1 MGITIQLEDESGNP
15 EGELLLDTFLFLAI
29 PQATNSSYACLRF
42 IDLYGN
48 TIFNRLQIPV
58 LIEELHRI
66 ADIAKTNEDKQFLTK
81 LLTLTEKCRAKPH
94 LYLRF
99 IGD

>member
-1 MGITIQLEDESGNP
+1 MGITIQLEDERGNR
-15 EGELLLDTFLFLAI
+15 EGELLLDTFLFHAI
-29 PQATNSSYACLRF
+29 PPTTDTSYVCLRF
-42 IDLYGN
+42 IDPYGD

-58 LIEELHRI
+58 LIKELNRI
-66 ADIAKTNEDKQFLTK
+66 AGTAKTKEDKQFLKELLK
-81 LLTLTEKCRAKPH
+81 LAEQCRDEPH